1 MLTVCTSATSNYII
15 NQKNEYWAEED
26 WTGTNYWQQLGAGK
40 MVMSSAWSHLSLSS
54 DIIFHTCINIVGWLL
69 RYVSDINMR
78 RGFLDKRGCI
88 ETTFRLKFEKE
99 QEESLLLSIIPKHIA
114 SHVGDEIK
122 KFIDK
127 LKDEAET
134 SRFRL
139 IIMCCH
145 NIIFHVGRRTQRN
158 MKIFAMLQ

>member
-1 MLTVCTSATSNYII
+1 MISTITIVTSVISTNIITINY
-15 NQKNEYWAEED
+15 QDFESDGPGY
-26 WTGTNYWQQLGAGK
+26 TQQLLADITF
-40 MVMSSAWSHLSLSS
+40 HLCVNL
-54 DIIFHTCINIVGWLL
+54 TGWYL
-69 RYVSDINMR
+69 RYVCDINMR

-139 IIMCCH
+139 TIMCCH

>member
-26 WTGTNYWQQLGAGK
+26 WTGTNYWQQLGA
-40 MVMSSAWSHLSLSS
+40 

-127 LKDEAET
+127 LKDERFT

-145 NIIFHVGRRTQRN
+145 NIIFHVGRRTQRH